1 MTFDPEDHDLRD
13 SCAPPPANFID
24 VRQGGGPGDDGSAEN
39 VTVRLRVNLNLRKI
53 AKVVSLLSSA
63 GCVARFIE
71 RRVKGAIRSPASRAR
86 LALEPPPSGAR
97 YDYVIVGG
105 GSAGC
110 VLAARL
116 SEDASATVLLL
127 EAGDDVNH
135 LARVAPALA
144 SQPARAIPD
153 ADWHFDATL
162 ERASGTRET
171 VTLSRGK
178 CLGGTAAVDQLLHV
192 RGDPAAYDDWARR
205 EGCEGWSYRDLV
217 PYFKRSESVR
227 GIQDERTGRAGA
239 TRGAGGPLPVAPA
252 ATERNLHP
260 ASADFLDRADVL
272 RRLPDDADDA
282 DDDASDDASDDA
294 DDDASDDPSD
304 DASDDASD
312 DSSASRVAYN
322 ADYND
327 PVPPSPP
334 RLGRRLAWT
343 DGVAARSDHPR
354 VTLSGVAQVNA
365 LDGRRCDPSWAYLTP
380 EVLRRPN
387 LTVAVGARVTRVVF
401 EGNRATGVRHVRGAA
416 DPKRRGEGGRRRRE
430 GGSAAAAAAAAVGSG
445 PEHSVLANREVLLC
459 AGAVGAP
466 WLLQLS
472 GVGARATLAGVG
484 VPVVADVPGVGADLV
499 APLATPRY
507 FARAKAGRAGAGEED
522 RDRPAEP
529 DPRRARGGPP
539 GAPRGADETA
549 PRDESPKPPPPPKK
563 KTSFARSRTRETR
576 AAKRAWR
583 RVRSLPAKLWQT
595 ARFVLH
601 FGPARPGDAADA
613 ATEKVFERVARG
625 GGALARPPVEAL
637 AFGYFH
643 DESDASSDASTVQ
656 TMMTFAPSLPPE
668 EEGAARRVAS
678 VDDGCTVTVVAP
690 PPPPRRRGRLAIV
703 SADPATP
710 PAIHLG
716 REDESAA
723 LAALRL
729 PRRFIGEPFVP
740 FATGAARPTH
750 AVANTCRMG
759 AASDPGAVVD
769 ASLRVRGVRGVRV
782 VGAAVAPSALA
793 AGAHSA
799 APTVAIAERAADII
813 AKDAA
818 HAETRGGREKKKKA
832 ARETDEADE
841 AERADAE
848 TQTED
853 EATRR
858 VVSVSVSRA
867 PEAGFRPR
875 DLESDPASE
884 AASSAASS
892 GVASPDTPRR
902 REASPP
908 PTPPTSPPSGWD
920 LV

>member
-1 MTFDPEDHDLRD
+1 M
-13 SCAPPPANFID
+13 
-24 VRQGGGPGDDGSAEN
+24 
-39 VTVRLRVNLNLRKI
+39 
-53 AKVVSLLSSA
+53 
-63 GCVARFIE
+63 
-71 RRVKGAIRSPASRAR
+71 
-86 LALEPPPSGAR
+86 
-97 YDYVIVGG
+97 
-105 GSAGC
+105 
-110 VLAARL
+110 
-116 SEDASATVLLL
+116 
-127 EAGDDVNH
+127 
-135 LARVAPALA
+135 
-144 SQPARAIPD
+144 
-153 ADWHFDATL
+153 
-162 ERASGTRET
+162 
-171 VTLSRGK
+171 
-178 CLGGTAAVDQLLHV
+178 
-192 RGDPAAYDDWARR
+192 
-205 EGCEGWSYRDLV
+205 
-217 PYFKRSESVR
+217 R

-272 RRLPDDADDA
+272 RRLPDDADDSSDDA
-282 DDDASDDASDDA
+282 DDDASDDASDDS

-327 PVPPSPP
+327 PIPPSPP
-334 RLGRRLAWT
+334 RLGHRLAWT

-818 HAETRGGREKKKKA
+818 HAETRGGREKKKRLRGRRTKPTKPSAPTPRPRPRTRRRDGSFRFRSRARRRLVSVRETSRATPLRRRPRAPPPRASPHRTRRGA
-832 ARETDEADE
+832 ARRRRRRRRRRRPPRGGTSFRAGAGRATGEGRARANQTKDERERNDE
-841 AERADAE
+841 RP
-848 TQTED
+848 TG
-853 EATRR
+853 EATREGGR
-858 VVSVSVSRA
+858 DETGRGDGWEDRA
-867 PEAGFRPR
+867 AVGVFSEHLSFRRGPR
-875 DLESDPASE
+875 
-884 AASSAASS
+884 AA
-892 GVASPDTPRR
+892 T
-902 REASPP
+902 E
-908 PTPPTSPPSGWD
+908 TECF
-920 LV
+920 